1 MKDMANAAA
10 DSAVPIT
17 RAQPGQT
24 PTKSPWY
31 GTYVR
36 RLSISKE
43 SGKGM
48 NVMDLYPYSN
58 PGNVSDLMFSFG
70 KKSNIDYT

>member
-1 MKDMANAAA
+1 MGDVTVPVTRGEATPK
-10 DSAVPIT
+10 SA
-17 RAQPGQT
+17 
-24 PTKSPWY
+24 WY

-48 NVMDLYPYSN
+48 NVMDLYPYS
-58 PGNVSDLMFSFG
+58 SG
-70 KKSNIDYT
+70 KNYTQT